1 MRFSQIVDEL
11 ITIED
16 DRVKKLIYICTF
28 IVAPKE
34 YEYAHRL
41 EDITEE

>member
-11 ITIED
+11 ILID
-16 DRVKKLIYICTF
+16 DERVKYLLYICAF

-41 EDITEE
+41 EDITPE